1 MKRSKGRGGA
11 TRSGNIKLAAGK
23 PTRAGN
29 SREASMRL
37 TALATLVGAA
47 LAVMIAPAMAAW
59 RGYISHPLGFAFAA
73 PGEIKVEK
81 GTYRG
86 DVAGPH
92 DTIVYRFVDDNI
104 EYKAVV
110 IDMRDKAND
119 AATLL
124 GEAEFMFGD
133 GKKVLMDTFGRV
145 DRQYGRKL
153 TVDLP
158 NNGGRSSAAFY
169 FVDGRIVSLQ
179 ATVLPANG
187 DYDTPEMGRFVDSIT
202 FFTIRAPDDA
212 IELPA
217 PPK

>member
-1 MKRSKGRGGA
+1 
-11 TRSGNIKLAAGK
+11 
-23 PTRAGN
+23 
-29 SREASMRL
+29 MRL
-37 TALATLVGAA
+37 IALATLAVAA
-47 LAVMIAPAMAAW
+47 LAAMTAPAMAAW
-59 RGYISHPLGFAFAA
+59 RAYISHPLGFAFAA
-73 PGEIKVEK
+73 PGELKVEK

-86 DVAGPH
+86 VVAGPR
-92 DTIVYRFVDDNI
+92 DSIVYRFVDDDI

-110 IDMRDKAND
+110 IDMSDQAND

-124 GEAEFMFGD
+124 GEAEFIFQD
-133 GKKVLMDTFGRV
+133 GKKVLMDTFGRL

-158 NNGGRSSAAFY
+158 DKAGRSTAAFY
-169 FVDGRIVSLQ
+169 FINGRIVSLQ

-187 DYDTPEMGRFVDSIT
+187 DYDTPEMARFVDSISFYT
-202 FFTIRAPDDA
+202 VRAADDA

>member
-1 MKRSKGRGGA
+1 VRKPHKRATTVETLTLRRREPRPGQFTGGIHAFHGLGDFGGGA
-11 TRSGNIKLAAGK
+11 CGDD
-23 PTRAGN
+23 RAGD
-29 SREASMRL
+29 
-37 TALATLVGAA
+37 G
-47 LAVMIAPAMAAW
+47 
-59 RGYISHPLGFAFAA
+59 
-73 PGEIKVEK
+73 

-86 DVAGPH
+86 AVAGEH
-92 DTIVYRFVDDNI
+92 DTLVYRFVDDNI

-110 IDMRDKAND
+110 IDMGDRAND

-124 GEAEFMFGD
+124 GEAEYNFQN

-158 NNGGRSSAAFY
+158 NNAGRASAAFY
-169 FVDGRIVSLQ
+169 FINGRIVSLQ

-202 FFTIRAPDDA
+202 FFTVRAEDDA
-212 IELPA
+212 IELPG
-217 PPK
+217 PSKQ

>member
-1 MKRSKGRGGA
+1 
-11 TRSGNIKLAAGK
+11 
-23 PTRAGN
+23 
-29 SREASMRL
+29 MRL
-37 TALATLVGAA
+37 AALATLIGAA
-47 LAVMIAPAMAAW
+47 LATMTAPAMAAW

-73 PGEIKVEK
+73 PGELKVEK

-86 DVAGPH
+86 EVAGQH
-92 DTIVYRFVDDNI
+92 DTLVYRFVDDNI

-124 GEAEFMFGD
+124 GEAEYMFGV

-158 NNGGRSSAAFY
+158 NNAGRSSAAFY

-187 DYDTPEMGRFVDSIT
+187 DYNTPEMGRFVDSIT